1 MFTGGG
7 HPLSMVSPIRN
18 LHQMNRQQPLQEM
31 FTQEVPPLRVASAR
45 TPAARINET
54 NRETQS
60 LALPTPRFARKVS
73 TWNLPKIV
81 KGAYPQN
88 IMVSNRGSRSRER
101 IWINSLTL
109 QHSSVGRRAS
119 RPTNVVVLQ
128 SEHEQKDIALVR

>member
-1 MFTGGG
+1 
-7 HPLSMVSPIRN
+7 
-18 LHQMNRQQPLQEM
+18 MNRQQPLQEM
-31 FTQEVPPLRVASAR
+31 FTQEVPPLRVANAR

-54 NRETQS
+54 NRDTQS
-60 LALPTPRFARKVS
+60 LALPTPRFAREVS
-73 TWNLPKIV
+73 TWNLPKNV

-88 IMVSNRGSRSRER
+88 IMVSKRGSRSRER

-109 QHSSVGRRAS
+109 QHFSVGRRAS